1 MNKKRLREYK
11 KENLFWKIILWL
23 DQKRKMLIIF
33 IIILFLYSILHEYI
47 HHFSNLLL
55 GYTGKI
61 NWGFFSHYLHLDI
74 LPPVMPFDHY
84 FLITAMPYFINIL
97 LLIILYSLNILLPQK
112 NAILSK
118 IAFFPFLDIIWN
130 YLVMIPTAITKG
142 SDDFLNMIKIGAIHS
157 QGALFSVIIFII
169 VLILVTFFLFR
180 PFKAAIKTILK
191 YKDAKTK
198 NKIQTN

>member
-1 MNKKRLREYK
+1 MAKKKTNLKEYK

-23 DQKRKMLIIF
+23 DQKRTMLIIF

-47 HHFSNLLL
+47 HHFTNLSL

-61 NWGFFSHYLHLDI
+61 TWGFFSHYLQLDV
-74 LPPVMPFDHY
+74 LPPQMPFDHY
-84 FLITAMPYFINIL
+84 FLIVAMPYFVSIL
-97 LLIILYSLNILLPQK
+97 FLIILYMLNIIYPKK
-112 NAILSK
+112 NVIFSK

-130 YLVMIPTAITKG
+130 YLVMIPTAIING

-157 QGALFSVIIFII
+157 KGAFFSVIIFII

-180 PFKAAIKTILK
+180 PFKGIILNMLK
-191 YKDAKTK
+191 YKNAK
-198 NKIQTN
+198 